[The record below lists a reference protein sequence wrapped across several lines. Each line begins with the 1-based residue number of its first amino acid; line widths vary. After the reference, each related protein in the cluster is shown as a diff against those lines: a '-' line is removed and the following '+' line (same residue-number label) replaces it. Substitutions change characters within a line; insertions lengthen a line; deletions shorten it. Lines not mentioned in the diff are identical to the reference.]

1 MVWCEPDLSPNCY
14 KEVVWLARERR
25 GNNWSCSE
33 RSLVRSSWRSS
44 GWTEMNPVWDKNW
57 RGNWRGSCSRT
68 NVALL
73 LLSTMPES
81 PSISNTRVPQ
91 LRRVN
96 SQTWP
101 PSTLLSPGASGGWGV
116 LAGRLWSWKRWD
128 LPCVGA
134 AGLNTG
140 KPGVLAASVGGRLV
154 PPCLKELEMKTRAR
168 GCYTQDEWMNQGRT
182 RCVTTYLTPSYHRYN
197 KLSRMQSFLCRLWE
211 STLSSVNGC
220 ELSWQT
226 IQVTSI

>member
-1 MVWCEPDLSPNCY
+1 MNSSWLFLSFNFNQNPWLIKYKLKGTNIKLAHDDLKMWKCISDVVEEIKVTEQSAWWFGVSLISALNSY

-33 RSLVRSSWRSS
+33 RWLVRLSWRSS
-44 GWTEMNPVWDKNW
+44 GWTEMNPVWDENW

-101 PSTLLSPGASGGWGV
+101 PSTLLSPGASGGEAYLMVVFGV
-116 LAGRLWSWKRWD
+116 GR
-128 LPCVGA
+128 
-134 AGLNTG
+134 
-140 KPGVLAASVGGRLV
+140 GGIYPAL
-154 PPCLKELEMKTRAR
+154 ELL
-168 GCYTQDEWMNQGRT
+168 DW
-182 RCVTTYLTPSYHRYN
+182 TP
-197 KLSRMQSFLCRLWE
+197 E
-211 STLSSVNGC
+211 SLGY
-220 ELSWQT
+220 
-226 IQVTSI
+226 